1 MGARHA
7 FTFWDLYTADK
18 MILSICVHLSAL
30 KSCFHLLAALLTL
43 LLQPLDNVVEGGGD
57 GVVDLGLGVVVHVL
71 ERPGEVVVDVVV
83 VVDIVVLHVLERPGE
98 VALAHAAQPSPLVSQ
113 YLIVKSVK
121 SDISEIY
128 KTRCMV
134 I

>member
-1 MGARHA
+1 
-7 FTFWDLYTADK
+7 

-71 ERPGEVVVDVVV
+71 ERPGEV
-83 VVDIVVLHVLERPGE
+83 
-98 VALAHAAQPSPLVSQ
+98 ALAHAAQPSPLVSQ

-121 SDISEIY
+121 SDISDIY
-128 KTRCMV
+128 KKTNIV
-134 I
+134 KLP